1 LDTNKLKTIILI
13 LIIFISVS
21 QVAWADE
28 YTSFHKFN
36 AIHIERNKL
45 LKTATEIFQ
54 YVEKINGESVTTE
67 GYIEL
72 GRDDHSTRLS
82 LPVEETVF
90 EQFPRISYD
99 GHISIVAKDGPVSRL
114 NLIFTDSFRS
124 ITVSGSSLDQVTGL
138 TKLVAEKL
146 SAYASYT
153 AGESFRILLYVIVLF
168 LYWIAMLPIWF
179 RLKARDEPIFV
190 GISFILLF
198 ALFWIPPW
206 PTIFPGFLAGVEMG
220 SFLKTSSDLYAYLG
234 LAIAL
239 LIPIISLLYRYHK
252 KPGGPQRHPAND

>member
-1 LDTNKLKTIILI
+1 MKTIILI
-13 LIIFISVS
+13 LIIFISFS
-21 QVAWADE
+21 QAAWADE

-72 GRDDHSTRLS
+72 GRDDNSTRLS
-82 LPVEETVF
+82 FPIEENGF
-90 EQFPRISYD
+90 EKFPQISYD
-99 GHISIVAKDGPVSRL
+99 GHISIVARDGPVSRL
-114 NLIFTDSFRS
+114 NFIFTDSFRS

-146 SAYASYT
+146 SAYESYT
-153 AGESFRILLYVIVLF
+153 AGENFRILLSIIVLF

-206 PTIFPGFLAGVEMG
+206 PTIFPGFIAGVEMS
-220 SFLKTSSDLYAYLG
+220 SFLETNSDLFTYLG
-234 LAIAL
+234 VVLAL
-239 LIPIISLLYRYHK
+239 LIPVFSLLYRYQK
-252 KPGGPQRHPAND
+252 KPNTQESK

>member
-1 LDTNKLKTIILI
+1 MKTRLLI
-13 LIIFISVS
+13 LIIFISFS

-54 YVEKINGESVTTE
+54 HVAIINGESVTTE

-72 GRDDHSTRLS
+72 GRDENSTKLS
-82 LPVEETVF
+82 LPIEENVF
-90 EQFPRISYD
+90 EKFPQISYD
-99 GHISIVAKDGPVSRL
+99 GQISIVARDGPVSRFHF
-114 NLIFTDSFRS
+114 IFTDSLRS
-124 ITVSGSSLDQVTGL
+124 ITVSGSSPDQVTGL
-138 TKLVAEKL
+138 IKLVDEKL
-146 SAYASYT
+146 SSYESYT
-153 AGESFRILLYVIVLF
+153 AGEDFRIFLCIIVLF

-179 RLKARDEPIFV
+179 RLQVRDEPIFV

-206 PTIFPGFLAGVEMG
+206 PTIFPGFIAGVAMS
-220 SFLKTSSDLYAYLG
+220 SFLESNSDLFPYLG
-234 LAIAL
+234 LAITL
-239 LIPIISLLYRYHK
+239 LIPVFSLLYRYQK
-252 KPGGPQRHPAND
+252 KPNTQKSH

>member
-1 LDTNKLKTIILI
+1 MKTIIPI
-13 LIIFISVS
+13 LIIFISFS
-21 QVAWADE
+21 QVAWAEE
-28 YTSFHKFN
+28 YTSFHNFN

-72 GRDDHSTRLS
+72 GRDDNSTRLS
-82 LPVEETVF
+82 LPIEENGF
-90 EQFPRISYD
+90 EKFPRISYD
-99 GHISIVAKDGPVSRL
+99 GHISIAARDGLVSRL
-114 NLIFTDSFRS
+114 NFILTDSSRS

-138 TKLVAEKL
+138 TKLVDEKL
-146 SAYASYT
+146 RAYESYT
-153 AGESFRILLYVIVLF
+153 AGENFRILVYIIVLF

-179 RLKARDEPIFV
+179 RLNARDEPIFV

-206 PTIFPGFLAGVEMG
+206 PTILPGFIAGVEMS
-220 SFLKTSSDLYAYLG
+220 SFLKTNSDIFAYLG

-239 LIPIISLLYRYHK
+239 LIPIISLLYRYQK
-252 KPGGPQRHPAND
+252 KPDGNQLHPAND